1 MNKRGRPFGT
11 TNAAK
16 GVDDS
21 ISITMRIH
29 EGDIKAIDEAARGM
43 GLSRSALMRMAVL
56 NFIEAREPKMKN

>member
-1 MNKRGRPFGT
+1 MNNRGRPFGT

-29 EGDIKAIDEAARGM
+29 EGDIKAIDEAAREM
-43 GLSRSALMRMAVL
+43 GVSRSALMRIAAL
-56 NFIEAREPKMKN
+56 KMIKESSSKAKK